1 MQLEGSC
8 VRLFLFS
15 FGFRISFSELVFVC
29 RYGDSFSGSLG
40 IRYGHLLQRKKV
52 ASALKLLVFSAEEP
66 SIIDLRPYGDAE
78 RENNMNETYIT
89 TELLAQY
96 AHKLYEEEKSSATI
110 QKYIRDVRTFS
121 KYAGSQALT
130 KDLTIAYILSP
141 ATVKNR
147 PDHRTF
153 QSVPGSDRSV
163 PQHRCF
169 PAQTAPGI
177 AC

>member
-40 IRYGHLLQRKKV
+40 IRYGHLLQRKKG

-110 QKYIRDVRTFS
+110 EKYIRDVRTFS

-130 KDLTIAYILSP
+130 KDLTIAYISICVKSLDGLTILLSVSFLRITSLWKHLVLTP
-141 ATVKNR
+141 
-147 PDHRTF
+147 
-153 QSVPGSDRSV
+153 S
-163 PQHRCF
+163 C
-169 PAQTAPGI
+169 TAL
-177 AC
+177 

>member
-52 ASALKLLVFSAEEP
+52 ASALKLLMFSAEEP

-96 AHKLYEEEKSSATI
+96 AQAVRRRKKQRHHRKIHPRCPYFFKIRRITSAHE
-110 QKYIRDVRTFS
+110 R
-121 KYAGSQALT
+121 
-130 KDLTIAYILSP
+130 
-141 ATVKNR
+141 
-147 PDHRTF
+147 
-153 QSVPGSDRSV
+153 SDN
-163 PQHRCF
+163 C
-169 PAQTAPGI
+169 I
-177 AC
+177 

>member
-40 IRYGHLLQRKKV
+40 IRCGHLLQRKKV

-96 AHKLYEEEKSSATI
+96 AHKLYEEEKAAPP
-110 QKYIRDVRTFS
+110 S
-121 KYAGSQALT
+121 KNTSEMSVLFQNT
-130 KDLTIAYILSP
+130 
-141 ATVKNR
+141 
-147 PDHRTF
+147 PDHK
-153 QSVPGSDRSV
+153 RS
-163 PQHRCF
+163 RK
-169 PAQTAPGI
+169 I
-177 AC
+177 